1 MPIIYERKQNAG
13 SGREKTG
20 CILFL
25 IFLVFIFV
33 GASGC
38 IKLMQQSTG
47 SANTQTLEA
56 LQSDSV
62 KTVAIA
68 APITPAQK
76 NPPAQP
82 TLYVTPTTSSLVTD
96 AAPILPPDLY
106 PLLHGTRINATRENT
121 LLNRPAEF
129 TKTYTLR
136 GNATGMIVNVVKGP
150 LILSFDVNPMYD
162 CLENPDSCR
171 GDKTKSVNRPYFTIT
186 VRDNQ
191 TREIVAED
199 GYAREYSSQKNNRTI
214 KIFGEGQ
221 YHLTLTGNFLDV
233 ILSIITGSSPSAP
246 DTQSLSASPAP
257 AHALPPEYLRYL
269 RESGGAV

>member
-1 MPIIYERKQNAG
+1 
-13 SGREKTG
+13 
-20 CILFL
+20 
-25 IFLVFIFV
+25 
-33 GASGC
+33 
-38 IKLMQQSTG
+38 
-47 SANTQTLEA
+47 
-56 LQSDSV
+56 
-62 KTVAIA
+62 
-68 APITPAQK
+68 
-76 NPPAQP
+76 
-82 TLYVTPTTSSLVTD
+82 
-96 AAPILPPDLY
+96 
-106 PLLHGTRINATRENT
+106 
-121 LLNRPAEF
+121 
-129 TKTYTLR
+129 
-136 GNATGMIVNVVKGP
+136 
-150 LILSFDVNPMYD
+150 
-162 CLENPDSCR
+162 
-171 GDKTKSVNRPYFTIT
+171 VNRPYFTIT